1 MGNSD
6 IRTLPNASAAKSAPE
21 RKERTVLAAT
31 STSSLAAI
39 DIGGG
44 LSSAWTS
51 VANFVPKLIAFLVI
65 FLIGWIIAR
74 VLRAVV
80 ATVLRKVGFDKV
92 VERGGIKQ
100 MLERGNWDASE
111 LIARV
116 VYYAV
121 LLIALE
127 VAFGAFGPNPI
138 SNILTSIV
146 GWLPKL
152 IVAMLIIV
160 IVGAIA
166 RVVRDLVSRVLA
178 NLSYGRTV
186 GTIAAVFIWGLGII
200 AALNQIG
207 VATAVTTPVL
217 VTVLAT
223 LGGVVVVGMGGG
235 LIRPMQQRWETWIGR
250 MENQLPASAAHGQAY
265 QRGREDAMR
274 AGAPTEE
281 MPQTGQSAVHSG
293 QSGQPAHSA
302 RSDPAGQ
309 YGPDTGSGRMMPP
322 SDNQ

>member
-1 MGNSD
+1 MS
-6 IRTLPNASAAKSAPE
+6 
-21 RKERTVLAAT
+21 T
-31 STSSLAAI
+31 STLAAI

-51 VANFVPKLIAFLVI
+51 VANFVPKLVAFLVI
-65 FLIGWIIAR
+65 LLIGWIIAR

-80 ATVLRKVGFDKV
+80 AAVLRKVGFDRV

-138 SNILTSIV
+138 SDILTTIV
-146 GWLPKL
+146 AWLPKL

-166 RVVRDLVSRVLA
+166 RVVRDLVTRLLA
-178 NLSYGRTV
+178 NVSYGRMLGTV
-186 GTIAAVFIWGLGII
+186 AAVFIWGLGVI
-200 AALNQIG
+200 AALNQMGI
-207 VATAVTTPVL
+207 ATSVTTPVL
-217 VTVLAT
+217 ITVLAT

-250 MENQLPASAAHGQAY
+250 VEDQLPAANAHGQAY

-274 AGAPTEE
+274 SSATTTE
-281 MPQTGQSAVHSG
+281 MPGEAQEAV
-293 QSGQPAHSA
+293 QSGE
-302 RSDPAGQ
+302 
-309 YGPDTGSGRMMPP
+309 SGTMPP
-322 SDNQ
+322 SGGQR